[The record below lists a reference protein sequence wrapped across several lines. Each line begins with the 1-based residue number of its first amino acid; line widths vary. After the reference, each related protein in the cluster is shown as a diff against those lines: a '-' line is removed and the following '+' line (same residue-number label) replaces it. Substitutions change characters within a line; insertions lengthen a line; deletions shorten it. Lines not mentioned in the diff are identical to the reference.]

1 MPNGEWVL
9 IAFIAVLMLMAGVVF
24 VVAWRAKR
32 YAAYQQSFVREFID
46 AEYDTLRALAQNRPL
61 AEKLVDICELA
72 EYQVKDSFASVM
84 IADPILGVLN
94 AEAVGGLPKAFSQAL
109 KNLPIA
115 DGVGACGTAAALRTS
130 VIVANMHDDPR
141 FEAFVPLINEYQ
153 LKAAWS
159 FPIFSADNQLLGT
172 FALYSKLAKTPSE
185 SDMKLIERSR
195 ELISLVI
202 TQHRDRFER
211 ERSEQHTLSLFDH
224 NPEAVF
230 TLDLEGRFMSLNA
243 AAERLIEFK
252 AEQMVGQPYDAV
264 VLEEDKQRTREH
276 FEATKRGE
284 PQHYEIGVLNQRGQ
298 LQRIEITNMPII
310 IDGEITGVHGIAK
323 NVSQQREY
331 EERLQILNRS
341 VEASTNGVVISD
353 ARKQGFPVIYVN
365 PAFTT
370 ITGYQAEEM
379 LGRSCALLQGPDTNP
394 ITTKQIAEALRE
406 QREVRCTV
414 RNYRKDGTPFWNE
427 LIISPVRDNQGEV
440 THYVGLQSDISARIA
455 HEDKL
460 AYQAS
465 HDVLTGLAN
474 RASIETYL
482 YKLSQQEA
490 KLVYVLFIDL
500 DGFKPV
506 NDSLGH
512 ECGDHILQQ
521 TAQRLRSVIP
531 EHDMLARFG
540 GDEFVA
546 VVQSATEPADV
557 VALVKTILAQFDTP
571 FVYEDAEVTLSA
583 AIGIASSDVPT
594 SHPNEL
600 IQFADVAMYE
610 AKRLGSGTYQWF
622 SPELDLGTQQQLTL
636 RTQMQEAIAKQQFE
650 VFYQPIVNNAGAVVA
665 AEALV
670 RWKHPEQGYISPA
683 EFIPLAERTGQIVT
697 IGRWVLEQ
705 ACRDLPKLREHG
717 VGQVSVNFSPMQFY
731 REDFLQSVEQVVRE
745 HGIKPGQLVAEI
757 TENVLLRDA
766 NVSLTTM
773 SKLRDMGIEIAL
785 DDFGTGYASLSY
797 LNIIPAQ
804 KLKIDRI
811 FVQNIHNNSRNAAIT
826 RGVLTMAAELG
837 MAVVAEGVETA
848 DERDYLINY
857 ACDFMQG
864 YLFCR
869 PLPIAELIDWL
880 NHK

>member
-1 MPNGEWVL
+1 MSNGVWVY
-9 IAFIAVLMLMAGVVF
+9 IVIIAVLALS
-24 VVAWRAKR
+24 VAVAFALVWRLRLK
-32 YAAYQQSFVREFID
+32 VRAQRNFLHDFID

-61 AEKLVDICELA
+61 SEKLSDICELV
-72 EYQVKDSFASVM
+72 EHQVQDSFASVM
-84 IADPILGVLN
+84 IADSSLTVLN
-94 AEAVGGLPKAFSQAL
+94 AEAVGGLPQAFRLAL
-109 KNLPIA
+109 QNLSIA
-115 DGVGACGTAAALRTS
+115 DGVGACGTAAALGEP
-130 VIVANMHDDPR
+130 VIVADMYSDER
-141 FEAFVPLINEYQ
+141 FDSFVPLITQYN
-153 LKAAWS
+153 LRAAWS
-159 FPIFSADNQLLGT
+159 FPIFSAEKQLLGT
-172 FALYSKLAKTPSE
+172 FALYSKLARTPSI
-185 SDMKLIERSR
+185 SDMKLIDRSR

-202 TQHRDRFER
+202 TQHRDRVER
-211 ERSEQHTLSLFDH
+211 ERSEQHTLSLFDY

-230 TLDLEGRFMSLNA
+230 TLDLEGHFMSLNA

-252 AEQMVGQPYDAV
+252 AEQMVGQPYDLV

-310 IDGEITGVHGIAK
+310 INGEITGVHGIAK
-323 NVSQQREY
+323 NVTQQREY
-331 EERLQILNRS
+331 EKRLQILDRS

-353 ARKQGFPVIYVN
+353 ARKKGFPVIYVN
-365 PAFTT
+365 PAFSA

-379 LGRSCALLQGPDTNP
+379 LGRSCSMLQGPGTSLNA
-394 ITTKQIAEALRE
+394 TKKIADALRE
-406 QREVRCTV
+406 KREVRCTI

-427 LIISPVRDNQGEV
+427 LILSPVRDSHGEV

-455 HEDKL
+455 HEEKL
-460 AYQAS
+460 AYQAT

-474 RASIETYL
+474 RSSLETYL
-482 YKLSQQEA
+482 YESSLHET

-521 TAQRLRSVIP
+521 TAQRLRAAIP
-531 EHDMLARFG
+531 EQDMLARFG

-546 VVQSATEPADV
+546 VVQSITEPSDV
-557 VALVKTILAQFDTP
+557 VALVKTILAQFDAP

-636 RTQMQEAIAKQQFE
+636 RTQLQEAITKQQFE
-650 VFYQPIVNNAGAVVA
+650 VFYQPIVNNVGAVVA

-705 ACRDLPKLREHG
+705 ACRDLSQLREHG

-731 REDFLQSVEQVVRE
+731 RDDFLSSVEQAVRAY
-745 HGIKPGQLVAEI
+745 GVKPGQLVAEI
-757 TENVLLRDA
+757 TENVLLRDTTA
-766 NVSLTTM
+766 SLAM
-773 SKLRDMGIEIAL
+773 MHKLRDLGIEIAL
-785 DDFGTGYASLSY
+785 DDFGTGFASLSY
-797 LNIIPAQ
+797 LNMIPAQ

-811 FVQNIHNNSRNAAIT
+811 FVQDIHINSRNAAIT

-837 MAVVAEGVETA
+837 MTVVAEGVETS
-848 DERDYLINY
+848 DERDYLNNY

-864 YLFCR
+864 YLFCK